1 MATSNQQPTRLGS
14 GGASTERIQK
24 LSERLSNLQ
33 KTMATEKKS
42 QYERM
47 ETRLQIM
54 RNRMQDAG
62 EVTQKK
68 FGVIKE

>member
-1 MATSNQQPTRLGS
+1 
-14 GGASTERIQK
+14 
-24 LSERLSNLQ
+24 
-33 KTMATEKKS
+33 MATEKKS